1 MSREMRTAVVLTMT
15 LLGSLLVGTVLLY
28 PVVALLAPQP
38 FGVPAWSLFPWV
50 IVASL
55 GSLTVALVAAWTGP

>member
-1 MSREMRTAVVLTMT
+1 MRMAAVLTMT
-15 LLGSLLVGTVLLY
+15 LLGTLLVGALLFY

-38 FGVPAWSLFPWV
+38 FGVPGWSLFPWV

-55 GSLTVALVAAWTGP
+55 GSLAIAATLAWR

>member
-1 MSREMRTAVVLTMT
+1 MPKKPPLKALF
-15 LLGSLLVGTVLLY
+15 Y

-55 GSLTVALVAAWTGP
+55 GSLAIAATLAWR